1 MNSWQLLLSILAVC
15 TLPSAF
21 AAEKNTRIEAIA
33 YVASPNSN
41 QINGNV
47 TFIQN
52 ACGENVHVRVYVTGL
67 TPGKHGFHVHE
78 KGDLTNGCLS
88 TGGHFNPD
96 KMDHGGPRDE
106 VRHVGDLGNIEAN
119 ADGVVD
125 TTFSDHLISLTGPRT
140 IIGRGLVIHD
150 NVDDLGKT
158 THPDSKKTG
167 NAGGRAACGVIGVN
181 QYMSSNAEQLCAS
194 SPLQNNQPTF
204 FVPHDKPQDQVIY
217 PLLSS
222 GYPYHYPYPTTYHYP
237 QPHPYY
243 YR

>member
-1 MNSWQLLLSILAVC
+1 MNSCHLLTTILAVC
-15 TLPSAF
+15 AVSAL

-33 YVASPNSN
+33 YVSSPNSN
-41 QINGNV
+41 QVNGNV

-52 ACGENVHVRVYVTGL
+52 ACGENVHVRVFITGL

-88 TGGHFNPD
+88 MGGHFNPD
-96 KMDHGGPRDE
+96 KMDHGGPGDE

-119 ADGVVD
+119 ENGVVD
-125 TTFSDHLISLTGPRT
+125 TTFTDHLISLTGPRT

-167 NAGGRAACGVIGVN
+167 NAGGRAACGVIGVKVVDGVLPCSGG
-181 QYMSSNAEQLCAS
+181 SSTLGISIAL
-194 SPLQNNQPTF
+194 F
-204 FVPHDKPQDQVIY
+204 
-217 PLLSS
+217 LSALIAIILN
-222 GYPYHYPYPTTYHYP
+222 
-237 QPHPYY
+237 YY
-243 YR
+243 

>member
-1 MNSWQLLLSILAVC
+1 MNFLHLSITILAVC
-15 TLPSAF
+15 AVSTL

-33 YVASPNSN
+33 YVKSQGSD
-41 QINGNV
+41 QVSGNV

-52 ACGENVHVRVYVTGL
+52 ACGENVHVRVYITGL

-88 TGGHFNPD
+88 MGGHFNPD
-96 KMDHGGPRDE
+96 KMDHGGPHDE

-119 ADGVVD
+119 ANGVVD
-125 TTFSDHLISLTGPRT
+125 TTFTDHLISLTGPRT

-150 NVDDLGKT
+150 NIDDLGKT

-181 QYMSSNAEQLCAS
+181 FVDGVLPCTGGSS
-194 SPLQNNQPTF
+194 T
-204 FVPHDKPQDQVIY
+204 IR
-217 PLLSS
+217 LSLS
-222 GYPYHYPYPTTYHYP
+222 AISMVLFALILN
-237 QPHPYY
+237 
-243 YR
+243 RI